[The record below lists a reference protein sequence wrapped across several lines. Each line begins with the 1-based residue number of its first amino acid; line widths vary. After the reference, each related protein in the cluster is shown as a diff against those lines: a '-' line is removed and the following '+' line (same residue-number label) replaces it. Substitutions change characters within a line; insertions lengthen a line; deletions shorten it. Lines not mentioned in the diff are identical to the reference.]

1 MLLVI
6 DVRLPET
13 RSAGVASE
21 FAVGLQTDL
30 AAERRHDFALIRAVA
45 GEEGALELSLNEE
58 LSVERER
65 RRVEGSAG
73 DGGVDLPVH
82 VYQHHEADADI
93 LK

>member
-1 MLLVI
+1 MLLVV

-13 RSAGVASE
+13 RSAGVARE
-21 FAVGLQTDL
+21 LAVGLQTNL
-30 AAERRHDFALIRAVA
+30 AAERRHDLALVRAIT
-45 GEEGALELSLNEE
+45 GEEGALELSLNKE

-82 VYQHHEADADI
+82 VRQHHEADADI